1 MVVAWVLSIGAIGL
15 FLAGAIRL
23 ALARGR
29 GDCTVH
35 RSWPAGMGMILF
47 ALLAGVATAVMVGA
61 S

>member
-15 FLAGAIRL
+15 FFAGAIRL
-23 ALARGR
+23 ALARAR

-35 RSWPAGMGMILF
+35 RRWPAGMGMILF
-47 ALLAGVATAVMVGA
+47 AMLAGATGCVWIGA